1 MPVAHAIIVDG
12 LLHEWHY
19 DDDHEYK
26 PYPVNN
32 VIAIGDYFDHYT
44 KSCYHTPANC
54 FDVKKIFSFHKQI
67 SNIYC

>member
-1 MPVAHAIIVDG
+1 MPVAHAIIVDQ
-12 LLHEWHY
+12 LFDEWHY

-44 KSCYHTPANC
+44 KSCYH
-54 FDVKKIFSFHKQI
+54 KHEQI
-67 SNIYC
+67 VSM